1 LSRVRF
7 LILIAMFFSFFVVSS
22 DNAISGI
29 SPEYKEAAQKRQAE
43 IARQM
48 FCSEKAGKEKVMK
61 RDLASF
67 VVGCMDAIE
76 RAEQAI
82 IARPRRRYAWVCA
95 GDGRRSYLSDA
106 GLHRDCRRRHIE
118 NIKCDASSPSRSL
131 SRLFRAYEGAAL
143 TPEEPV
149 VGLNA

>member
-1 LSRVRF
+1 MSRVSF
-7 LILIAMFFSFFVVSS
+7 LVLIAVFPSTFAFSL

-67 VVGCMDAIE
+67 VLACME
-76 RAEQAI
+76 ELEKAEQAI
-82 IARPRRRYAWVCA
+82 
-95 GDGRRSYLSDA
+95 
-106 GLHRDCRRRHIE
+106 
-118 NIKCDASSPSRSL
+118 KK
-131 SRLFRAYEGAAL
+131 
-143 TPEEPV
+143 
-149 VGLNA
+149 

>member
-1 LSRVRF
+1 MSRVRF
-7 LILIAMFFSFFVVSS
+7 LVLIATFSSSFVFSP
-22 DNAISGI
+22 DNAISGV

-43 IARQM
+43 ITRQT

-82 IARPRRRYAWVCA
+82 
-95 GDGRRSYLSDA
+95 
-106 GLHRDCRRRHIE
+106 
-118 NIKCDASSPSRSL
+118 KK
-131 SRLFRAYEGAAL
+131 
-143 TPEEPV
+143 
-149 VGLNA
+149 

>member
-1 LSRVRF
+1 MNRASF
-7 LILIAMFFSFFVVSS
+7 LVLIAVFFSFFVFSLEKAV
-22 DNAISGI
+22 SGI

-82 IARPRRRYAWVCA
+82 
-95 GDGRRSYLSDA
+95 
-106 GLHRDCRRRHIE
+106 
-118 NIKCDASSPSRSL
+118 KK
-131 SRLFRAYEGAAL
+131 
-143 TPEEPV
+143 
-149 VGLNA
+149 